1 MTLPHAWPKDSAAHR
16 MTTKVPTARLD
27 ETLGEIDQR
36 IAEDIDRLKSINYI
50 YVLDAHGHLVGL
62 LSMSDLYRHAPTV
75 VAGAVCKRAPI
86 VHVRAESHQ
95 ERAAY
100 LALQHNL
107 KAIPVVDGEHTFL
120 GAIPSDAIL
129 TILHKEMHEDYFRL
143 VGVRHPHAVSSSVME
158 LSLGQSLRHRLPWLL
173 IGLLGGLL
181 SAYVIDLFESTLAEH
196 LVLAS
201 FIPLV
206 VYMSGAVAVQTQAY
220 IIRDIA
226 LGRVESFTRYLVRQ
240 LSIVFLIALTI
251 GVILTGAA
259 YLIHGHAGVSIT
271 LGLTLAI
278 AIGSSVFT
286 GLLTPF
292 LFNRAHLDP
301 ADASGPI
308 TTIIQDLLSV
318 AIYLGIAT
326 LLL

>member
-1 MTLPHAWPKDSAAHR
+1 MTA
-16 MTTKVPTARLD
+16 KVPTARLD
-27 ETLGEIDQR
+27 DTLGEIDAR
-36 IAEDIDRLKSINYI
+36 IAESIDIFKSINYV
-50 YVLDAHGHLVGL
+50 YVLDAHGRLAGL

-75 VAGAVCKRAPI
+75 TAGAVCKRAPI

-100 LALQHNL
+100 LALQHNI
-107 KAIPVVDGEHTFL
+107 KAVPVVDRDHRFL
-120 GAIPSDAIL
+120 GVIPSDAIL
-129 TILHKEMHEDYFRL
+129 GILYKEMHEDYFHM

-158 LSLGQSLRHRLPWLL
+158 LTLGQSLRHRLPWLI
-173 IGLLGGLL
+173 IGMLGGLL
-181 SAYVIDLFESTLAEH
+181 SAAVIKLFEETLARN

-226 LGRVESFTRYLVRQ
+226 LGRVESFARYLVRQ
-240 LSIVFLIALTI
+240 LSIVFLIALVI
-251 GVILTGAA
+251 GALLTGAA
-259 YLIHGHAGVSIT
+259 YLIHGHTGVSVT
-271 LGLTLAI
+271 LGLTLAA

-292 LFNRAHLDP
+292 LFSRANLDP

-326 LLL
+326 AVL